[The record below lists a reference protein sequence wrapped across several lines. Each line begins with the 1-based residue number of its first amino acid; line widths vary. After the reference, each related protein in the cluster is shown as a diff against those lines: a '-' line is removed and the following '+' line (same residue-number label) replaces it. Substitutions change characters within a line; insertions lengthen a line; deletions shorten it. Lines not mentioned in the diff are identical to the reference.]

1 MNGLYHI
8 FQEFL
13 SNLDRPLN
21 VPDDKITRWH
31 PKFRLDEVPDIE
43 PAEVPKSPNVQ
54 VYQTAKD
61 VLENA
66 RGKVLPNVSMLTNIV
81 KKFTIKHEKNRN
93 RKFTHP
99 FYRVLSKDHDKEI
112 KIDNLALMCTKM
124 YNLHIDITIRNQTS
138 LDHYKAI
145 ILEMFLKLFTR
156 FKIRKTCGSFSE
168 IVHSIIEIYILC
180 KIYMY
185 FCL

>member
-1 MNGLYHI
+1 MVN
-8 FQEFL
+8 F
-13 SNLDRPLN
+13 
-21 VPDDKITRWH
+21 DKITRWH

-43 PAEVPKSPNVQ
+43 PAEVPKPPNVQ

-81 KKFTIKHEKNRN
+81 NKFTIKHEKNRN

-112 KIDNLALMCTKM
+112 KIGNLALMCTKM
-124 YNLHIDITIRNQTS
+124 YNLHIDITIRNQISKTS
-138 LDHYKAI
+138 LAVWYTCTFGGFGTSAGSISGTSSNLNLGCHLV
-145 ILEMFLKLFTR
+145 ILSFGTFNGLSKLD
-156 FKIRKTCGSFSE
+156 KNS
-168 IVHSIIEIYILC
+168 
-180 KIYMY
+180 
-185 FCL
+185 

>member
-21 VPDDKITRWH
+21 VPNDKITRWH

-43 PAEVPKSPNVQ
+43 PAEVPKPPNVQ

-81 KKFTIKHEKNRN
+81 NKFTSTKSVAASKHA
-93 RKFTHP
+93 THYSP
-99 FYRVLSKDHDKEI
+99 RSYFQY
-112 KIDNLALMCTKM
+112 
-124 YNLHIDITIRNQTS
+124 YNLTTTPIESTYIIHHIGDVLGISVDGAHQCP
-138 LDHYKAI
+138 L
-145 ILEMFLKLFTR
+145 
-156 FKIRKTCGSFSE
+156 
-168 IVHSIIEIYILC
+168 IYW
-180 KIYMY
+180 KPPW
-185 FCL
+185 